1 MNLRKRLGW
10 ITGFNAKVADLLDY
24 NPATAVEYLKQVEE
38 VSALLQQLPEEQRK
52 AIREAGVEA
61 S

>member
-10 ITGFNAKVADLLDY
+10 IAGFEAKVSDLLDY
-24 NPATAVEYLKQVEE
+24 NPATAAEYLKQVEE
-38 VSALLQQLPEEQRK
+38 ASAMLQKLAEAQRK

-61 S
+61 G